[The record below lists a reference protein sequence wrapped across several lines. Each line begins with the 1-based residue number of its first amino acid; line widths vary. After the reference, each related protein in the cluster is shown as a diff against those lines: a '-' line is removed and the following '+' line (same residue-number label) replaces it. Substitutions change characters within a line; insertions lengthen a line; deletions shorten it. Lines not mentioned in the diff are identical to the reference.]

1 MYMKNILIGILSI
14 AILLSIFPIFN
25 SKAEG
30 LSKPSGTSI
39 KATLYLYGLNNE
51 FGKMIY
57 NRSGQYLEYVFNAH
71 NLLPNTKYNLIY
83 YPQKPIGLICIG
95 EETSTNG
102 GELNITEKE
111 IHITSIPFNSDIN
124 GNTQTTTYEDGTTGG
139 KIWLLPSDQVDCPH
153 MIFKTNTLTNVLY
166 EDTLIYFWKW

>member
-1 MYMKNILIGILSI
+1 MKNILLGILVITILIGIS
-14 AILLSIFPIFN
+14 PIFKTN
-25 SKAEG
+25 AQE
-30 LSKPSGTSI
+30 SKPSGTSI

-83 YPQKPIGLICIG
+83 YPQKEVGLICIG
-95 EETSTNG
+95 EEVSTNG

-111 IHITSIPFNSDIN
+111 IHISSIPFGTDIN
-124 GNTQTTTYEDGTTGG
+124 GNTETTTYQDGTTGG
-139 KIWLLPSDQVDCPH
+139 KIWLIPSNQVNCST
-153 MIFKTNTLTNVLY
+153 MIFTTNNLTNVLY

>member
-1 MYMKNILIGILSI
+1 MKNILFGILLVVT
-14 AILLSIFPIFN
+14 LLIIFPVFKSN
-25 SKAEG
+25 AQG

-39 KATLYLYGLNNE
+39 KATLYLNGENNE

-57 NRSGQYLEYVFNAH
+57 NRSGEVFEYIFNGH

-95 EETSTNG
+95 EGESNNG

-111 IHITSIPFNSDIN
+111 VHITSIPFNSDIN
-124 GNTQTTTYEDGTTGG
+124 GSTETTTYKDGTTGG
-139 KIWLLPSDQVDCPH
+139 KDLVSTFYTSKL
-153 MIFKTNTLTNVLY
+153 
-166 EDTLIYFWKW
+166 

>member
-1 MYMKNILIGILSI
+1 MKNTLIGILG
-14 AILLSIFPIFN
+14 ILILISIFPIFN
-25 SKAEG
+25 INAEG
-30 LSKPSGTSI
+30 LSKPSGTSL
-39 KATLYLYGLNNE
+39 KATLYLYGSNNE

-95 EETSTNG
+95 EGVTNSG
-102 GELNITEKE
+102 GQLNITEKE

-124 GNTQTTTYEDGTTGG
+124 GDTQTTTYQDGTTGG
-139 KIWLLPSDQVDCPH
+139 KIWLVLSEQVNCST
-153 MIFKTNTLTNVLY
+153 MKFTTNILTNVLY
-166 EDTLIYFWKW
+166 EDTLIYFWKI